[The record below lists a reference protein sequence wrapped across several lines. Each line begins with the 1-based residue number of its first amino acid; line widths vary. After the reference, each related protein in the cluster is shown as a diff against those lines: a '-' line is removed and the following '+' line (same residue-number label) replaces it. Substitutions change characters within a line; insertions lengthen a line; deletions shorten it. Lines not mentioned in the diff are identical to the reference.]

1 MTNEEVRRLLGGYAT
16 NSLNEVERK
25 ALFDAALEDQELF
38 DALEDE
44 QALKDL
50 LDDQITRGQVRA
62 ALQGNVEM
70 GPRAWR
76 GRWWTW
82 SLAGVAAA
90 ALTIALIVKVNTPAV
105 SRQQVEM
112 AMANKPA
119 SAMQA
124 APAPASTPARPPSPS
139 EMMARLARREREKKV
154 EGRRSAKEELTHT
167 AGDRKDMAADAQAL
181 LPPPPAVAERQAA
194 GQSEQ
199 SALQL
204 QKSQQALPQL
214 AQAPLPAPAASNT
227 IRDQGA
233 AAQPRSAAVTTGALG
248 GAIGGFAG
256 APAPLKAGV
265 GLSYS
270 VLKRDQSGE
279 FSKVDSNAAV
289 RRGDAVRL
297 MVSPSTSGYLNLY
310 ERDSSGAW
318 QPVRLAPSKEDGVRV
333 NANTQYVVPEQ
344 PIDVKEQEQLR
355 LVLSPEPVTAAAISK
370 PEARAKTSA
379 KRAIEIQP
387 QRPRHDF
394 PITVDITLTGKR
406 E

>member
-16 NSLNEVERK
+16 NSLSEAERK

-62 ALQGNVEM
+62 ALQGNVGM

-82 SLAGVAAA
+82 SLAGIAAA

-119 SAMQA
+119 SAEPA
-124 APAPASTPARPPSPS
+124 APAMARPPSPS
-139 EMMARLARREREKKV
+139 EMMAKLARREREKKV

-181 LPPPPAVAERQAA
+181 LPPPPGVAETKQAA

-214 AQAPLPAPAASNT
+214 AQAPLAAPAASNA

-233 AAQPRSAAVTTGALG
+233 ADQPRSPAVTTGALG

-297 MVSPSTSGYLNLY
+297 LVSPSASGYLNLY
-310 ERDSSGAW
+310 ERDSTGAW
-318 QPVRLAPSKEDGVRV
+318 KPVRLAPSKEDGVRV

-355 LVLSPEPVTAAAISK
+355 LVLSPEPVTADAISQ

-379 KRAIEIQP
+379 TRAIEIQP
-387 QRPRHDF
+387 QRPRHDL
-394 PITVDITLTGKR
+394 PITVDITLTGKK